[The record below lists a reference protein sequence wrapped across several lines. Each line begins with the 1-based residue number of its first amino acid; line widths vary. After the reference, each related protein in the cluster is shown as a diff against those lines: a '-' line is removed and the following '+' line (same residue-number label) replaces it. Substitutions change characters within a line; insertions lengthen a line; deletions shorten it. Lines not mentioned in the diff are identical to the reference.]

1 MLSTYVNSIL
11 EFVANAGPVVYAVVA
26 IAAIAEGAAFVGL
39 VFPAETTLIVAG
51 AATAT
56 GHLKLS
62 IFIPIAIVG
71 AIVGDSI
78 GYEIGRKL
86 GPTLRTSKL
95 GQRVKREHW
104 DKAEA
109 FVHKHGPWAVFL
121 GRFVAV
127 LRALV
132 PAIAETMKMRYSRF
146 LIGNAAG
153 GAIWATAALI
163 AGRLASDN
171 LPRVEHFISRL
182 GYGFLTLVIIVLVI
196 IIIRQR
202 RNRG

>member
-1 MLSTYVNSIL
+1 MSSDL
-11 EFVANAGPVVYAVVA
+11 
-26 IAAIAEGAAFVGL
+26 
-39 VFPAETTLIVAG
+39 
-51 AATAT
+51 
-56 GHLKLS
+56 
-62 IFIPIAIVG
+62 
-71 AIVGDSI
+71 
-78 GYEIGRKL
+78 
-86 GPTLRTSKL
+86 TLRTSKL

-132 PAIAETMKMRYSRF
+132 PAIAGTMKMRYSRF

-153 GAIWATAALI
+153 GTIWATAALI

-171 LPRVEHFISRL
+171 LPKVEHFISRL
-182 GYGFLTLVIIVLVI
+182 GYGFLTVVIIVLII

>member
-1 MLSTYVNSIL
+1 MCSSD
-11 EFVANAGPVVYAVVA
+11 
-26 IAAIAEGAAFVGL
+26 
-39 VFPAETTLIVAG
+39 LIVAG

-132 PAIAETMKMRYSRF
+132 PAIAGTMKMRYSRF

-153 GAIWATAALI
+153 GAIWATASLV